1 MSSLRRIVEGRTTL
15 FVPSASLTRTEPP
28 TTPFFFNPA
37 ASVNRD
43 ISVAITEAVGG
54 GGGTFCDS
62 LAGVGARGVRVANEL
77 SRRMDVTMVDFNPS
91 ALRVAKRNA
100 RANSLK
106 RCDFVRSEA
115 NTFLFSRFRR
125 DSKFDFVDIDPFGT
139 PVPYMQGA
147 FGATA
152 DGGVVSLTSTD
163 TAVLCGVYP
172 EVCRRR
178 YSSVPLKN
186 DFKHETALRILL
198 NACRRI
204 AGMNDIGIEPIAA
217 HSTRHYLRV
226 YARARVGAAQADRS
240 RRQEG
245 FIASCERCGERGSS
259 SLPMV
264 RCDGCGAKILSAG
277 PLWRGPLIDPR
288 IVGAALNVSRI
299 GNLGGG
305 AKALEALLG
314 VQHFPPYS
322 YSVERITS
330 ALKVPGVSQS
340 EVMRRLA
347 SNGYRVMR
355 QPFEK
360 TGFKT
365 DASYGAVAEAVSA
378 VSRDADVE
386 DAPLQARPT

>member
-1 MSSLRRIVEGRTTL
+1 MRVSLRKIVEGRTNL
-15 FVPSASLTRTEPP
+15 FVPSASLTMSEPP

-43 ISVAITEAVGG
+43 ISVAITEAVTGR
-54 GGGTFCDS
+54 TFCDS
-62 LAGVGARGVRVANEL
+62 LAGVGARGVRLANEL
-77 SRRMDVTMVDFNPS
+77 SRRMDVTMVDFNAS
-91 ALRVAKRNA
+91 ALRVAEKNA

-106 RCDFVRSEA
+106 RCEFVRSEA
-115 NTFLFSRFRR
+115 NTFLFSRFGR

-139 PVPYMQGA
+139 PVPYIQGG
-147 FGATA
+147 FGAAA
-152 DGGVVSLTSTD
+152 DGGVVSLTATD

-178 YSSVPLKN
+178 YSSLPLKN
-186 DFKHETALRILL
+186 EFKHETALRILL
-198 NACRRI
+198 NTCRRI
-204 AGMNDIGIEPIAA
+204 AGMNDMGIEPVAA

-226 YARARVGAAQADRS
+226 YARARVGATQADRS

-245 FIASCERCGERGSS
+245 FIASCEKCGERGSS

-264 RCDGCGAKILSAG
+264 RCDGCGARIISAG

-288 IVGAALNVSRI
+288 VIGAASNVSRRS
-299 GNLGGG
+299 NLIGG

-314 VQHFPPYS
+314 VEYFPPFS
-322 YSVERITS
+322 YSVERISS

-365 DASYGAVAEAVSA
+365 EATYGAVAETVSA
-378 VSRDADVE
+378 VSRDAGAAP
-386 DAPLQARPT
+386 APLHARPT

>member
-1 MSSLRRIVEGRTTL
+1 MRVSLRRIVEGRTTL
-15 FVPSASLTRTEPP
+15 FVPSASLTMSEPP

-43 ISVAITEAVGG
+43 ISVAITEAVSGR
-54 GGGTFCDS
+54 TFCDS

-77 SRRMDVTMVDFNPS
+77 SRRIDVTMVDFNPS
-91 ALRVAKRNA
+91 ALRVARKNA

-139 PVPYMQGA
+139 PVPYVQGG
-147 FGATA
+147 FGAAA
-152 DGGVVSLTSTD
+152 DGGVVSLTATD

-178 YSSVPLKN
+178 YSSLPLKN
-186 DFKHETALRILL
+186 EFMHETALRILL

-204 AGMNDIGIEPIAA
+204 AGMNDIGIEPVAA

-240 RRQEG
+240 RREEG
-245 FIASCERCGERGSS
+245 FIASCERCGERGAS

-264 RCDGCGAKILSAG
+264 RCDGCGARILSAG
-277 PLWRGPLIDPR
+277 PLWIGPLADPR
-288 IVGAALNVSRI
+288 VVSAALNVSRRC
-299 GNLGGG
+299 NLGGG
-305 AKALEALLG
+305 AKALDALLG
-314 VQHFPPYS
+314 VEYFPPFS
-322 YSVERITS
+322 YSVERISS
-330 ALKVPGVSQS
+330 ALRVPGVSQS
-340 EVMRRLA
+340 EVMGRLA
-347 SNGYRVMR
+347 SNGYRVMK

-365 DASYGAVAEAVSA
+365 EATYGAVAEAVSA
-378 VSRDADVE
+378 VSRDAGLE
-386 DAPLQARPT
+386 RAPLHARPT

>member
-15 FVPSASLTRTEPP
+15 FVPTASLTRSEPP

-37 ASVNRD
+37 ASINRD
-43 ISVAITEAVGG
+43 ISVAMTEAVS

-77 SRRMDVTMVDFNPS
+77 SRRMNVTMVDFNPS
-91 ALRVAKRNA
+91 ALRVAERSA
-100 RANSLK
+100 RANSL
-106 RCDFVRSEA
+106 RCDFVKSEA
-115 NTFLFSRFRR
+115 NTYLFSRFGR

-139 PVPYMQGA
+139 PVPYIQGA
-147 FGATA
+147 FGAAA

-178 YSSVPLKN
+178 YSSLPLKN
-186 DFKHETALRILL
+186 EFKHETALRILL

-226 YARARVGAAQADRS
+226 YARVRVGAAQADRS
-240 RRQEG
+240 RAQEG
-245 FIASCERCGERGSS
+245 FISSCEKCGERGSS

-264 RCDGCGAKILSAG
+264 RCEGCGTGTLSAG
-277 PLWRGPLIDPR
+277 PLWIGPLTDPR
-288 IVGAALNVSRI
+288 VVGAALNVSRRS
-299 GNLGGG
+299 NLGGG
-305 AKALEALLG
+305 AKALDALLG
-314 VQHFPPYS
+314 LEYFPPFS
-322 YSVERITS
+322 YSVERISS

-347 SNGYRVMR
+347 SNGYRVMK

-365 DASYGAVAEAVSA
+365 EATYGAVAEAVSA
-378 VSRDADVE
+378 VSRDARLE
-386 DAPLQARPT
+386 KAPLHARPT

>member
-1 MSSLRRIVEGRTTL
+1 MNSLRRIVEGRTTL
-15 FVPSASLTRTEPP
+15 FVPSASLTKSEPP

-43 ISVAITEAVGG
+43 ISLAITEAVGG
-54 GGGTFCDS
+54 RTFCDS
-62 LAGVGARGVRVANEL
+62 LAGVGARGVRVAHEL
-77 SRRMDVTMVDFNPS
+77 SRRMDVTMVDFNAS
-91 ALRVAKRNA
+91 ALRVAEKNA

-106 RCDFVRSEA
+106 RCEFVGSEA

-139 PVPYMQGA
+139 PVPYMQGG
-147 FGATA
+147 FGAAA
-152 DGGVVSLTSTD
+152 DGAVVSLTATD

-178 YSSVPLKN
+178 YSSLPLKN
-186 DFKHETALRILL
+186 EFKHETALRILL
-198 NACRRI
+198 NTCRRI
-204 AGMNDIGIEPIAA
+204 AGMNDMGIEPVAV

-245 FIASCERCGERGSS
+245 FISSCERCGERGSS

-264 RCDGCGAKILSAG
+264 SCDGCGARILSAG

-288 IVGAALNVSRI
+288 VITAASNVSRRS
-299 GNLGGG
+299 NLIGG

-314 VQHFPPYS
+314 VEYFPPFS
-322 YSVERITS
+322 YSVERISS

-340 EVMRRLA
+340 EAMRRLA
-347 SNGYRVMR
+347 SNGYRVMK

-365 DASYGAVAEAVSA
+365 EATYGAVAETVSA
-378 VSRDADVE
+378 VSRDAGADP
-386 DAPLQARPT
+386 APLHTRPT

>member
-1 MSSLRRIVEGRTTL
+1 MRVSLRRVVEGRTTL
-15 FVPSASLTRTEPP
+15 FVPSASLTRSEPP

-43 ISVAITEAVGG
+43 ISVAITEAVSGR
-54 GGGTFCDS
+54 TFCHS
-62 LAGVGARGVRVANEL
+62 LAGIGARGVRVANEL

-91 ALRVAKRNA
+91 ALRVAEKNA

-115 NTFLFSRFRR
+115 NTFLFSTFRR

-139 PVPYMQGA
+139 PVPYIQGA
-147 FGATA
+147 FGAAA
-152 DGGVVSLTSTD
+152 DGGVVSLTATD

-226 YARARVGAAQADRS
+226 YARAKVGATQADRS
-240 RRQEG
+240 RGHEG
-245 FIASCERCGERGSS
+245 FISSCERCGERGSS
-259 SLPMV
+259 SLATV
-264 RCDGCGAKILSAG
+264 RCDGCGA
-277 PLWRGPLIDPR
+277 R
-288 IVGAALNVSRI
+288 
-299 GNLGGG
+299 
-305 AKALEALLG
+305 
-314 VQHFPPYS
+314 
-322 YSVERITS
+322 
-330 ALKVPGVSQS
+330 
-340 EVMRRLA
+340 
-347 SNGYRVMR
+347 
-355 QPFEK
+355 
-360 TGFKT
+360 
-365 DASYGAVAEAVSA
+365 
-378 VSRDADVE
+378 
-386 DAPLQARPT
+386 

>member
-1 MSSLRRIVEGRTTL
+1 MNSLRRIVEGKTTL
-15 FVPSASLTRTEPP
+15 LVPSTSLTKSEPP

-54 GGGTFCDS
+54 GATFCDS
-62 LAGVGARGVRVANEL
+62 LAGIGARGVRVANEL
-77 SRRMDVTMVDFNPS
+77 SRRIDVTMVDFNPS
-91 ALRVAKRNA
+91 ALRVARRNA

-106 RCDFVRSEA
+106 RCEFVRSEA

-139 PVPYMQGA
+139 PAPYIQGA
-147 FGATA
+147 FGAAA

-186 DFKHETALRILL
+186 EFKHETALRILL

-226 YARARVGAAQADRS
+226 YARVRAGAAQADRS
-240 RRQEG
+240 RGQEG
-245 FIASCERCGERGSS
+245 FIASCERCGERRSS

-264 RCDGCGAKILSAG
+264 KCDGCGVAILSAG
-277 PLWRGPLIDPR
+277 PLWRGPLTDPR
-288 IVGAALNVSRI
+288 VVGAALNVSRRS
-299 GNLGGG
+299 NLGGG
-305 AKALEALLG
+305 AKALDALLG
-314 VQHFPPYS
+314 VEDFPPYS
-322 YSVERITS
+322 YSVERISS

-347 SNGYRVMR
+347 SNGYRVMK

-365 DASYGAVAEAVSA
+365 EATYGAVAEAVSA
-378 VSRDADVE
+378 VSREAGLE
-386 DAPLQARPT
+386 KAPLHARPT

>member
-1 MSSLRRIVEGRTTL
+1 MRVSLRRIVEGGTTL

-43 ISVAITEAVGG
+43 ISVAITEVVSGR
-54 GGGTFCDS
+54 TFCDS
-62 LAGVGARGVRVANEL
+62 LAGIGARGVRLANEA
-77 SRRMDVTMVDFNPS
+77 SRPLDVTMVDFNPS
-91 ALRVAKRNA
+91 ALRVAEKNA
-100 RANSLK
+100 GANSLK
-106 RCDFVRSEA
+106 RCDFVKSEA

-139 PVPYMQGA
+139 PVSYIQGG
-147 FGATA
+147 FGAAA
-152 DGGVVSLTSTD
+152 DGGVVSLTATD

-178 YSSVPLKN
+178 YSSQPLKN
-186 DFKHETALRILL
+186 EFKHETALRILL

-204 AGMNDIGIEPIAA
+204 AGMNDIGIEPVAA

-226 YARARVGAAQADRS
+226 YARVRVGAANADRS
-240 RRQEG
+240 RSQEG
-245 FIASCERCGERGSS
+245 FVASCERCGERGSS

-264 RCDGCGAKILSAG
+264 RCDGCGARVLSAG

-288 IVGAALNVSRI
+288 VVGAASNASRI
-299 GNLGGG
+299 SNLVGG

-314 VQHFPPYS
+314 VEYFPPFG
-322 YSVERITS
+322 YSVENISS
-330 ALKVPGVSQS
+330 ALKVPGVSQT
-340 EVMRRLA
+340 EVMKRLA

-360 TGFKT
+360 TGIKT
-365 DASYGAVAEAVSA
+365 DATYAEVAEVVSA
-378 VSRDADVE
+378 VSRDARAE
-386 DAPLQARPT
+386 PTPLHPRPT